1 MDLPMGYKH
10 DVQMLCRT
18 HSCAFRAADHLLQQL
33 RAARREGSFNEQRLE
48 TAAAE
53 VDVLARRLA
62 RERNERTRI
71 EREIEAE
78 RQERQSVVVALGET
92 ESELQRLKLD
102 FIANRGDHPSEA
114 EHRLAEHSLFDV
126 FSI

>member
-78 RQERQSVVVALGET
+78 RQERQSAVVALGET